1 MKKILLSIIILFA
14 GLQFISAQEYSK
26 GLNFNDRKYKS
37 VPKKAPLTR
46 SLYTNIPSSFS
57 LKKYTPTPK
66 SQGQHGT
73 CVGWSTAY
81 AGMTILESVHK
92 NRTDKETITAN
103 TFSPG
108 FVYKQIKSSSD
119 TYCQLG
125 SSIADALN
133 IMKTKGVCKY
143 NDMTEVNCPA
153 FISPSIFS
161 KASKYKITDYAK
173 IFGMFDSKEYKINA
187 VKKSISQK
195 NPVIIGMN
203 TPKSF
208 YTAKGEWLPTESSSL
223 TYGGHAMCIIA
234 YDDNKYGGAFE
245 IMNSWGTQWGNEG
258 YIWISYETFHKFVKY
273 AYEMIDFRGS
283 DAENRFSFA
292 GSVKF
297 IKADG
302 TESPATFS
310 NGIYK
315 LDNPYKSGTL
325 FRLYISN
332 SAPAYVYAFGYDA
345 TKKTFTIFPYAK
357 NISAALNYA
366 RNDVAIPDEDH
377 YIQTDNTTGKDYLCV
392 LYSKNKLD
400 IDDIKSQIEDT
411 YGSFKDRVEYVLK
424 NQLIQE
430 EFIQFNQKKIGFS
443 VKNSKKNIAALI
455 IETVHI
461 D

>member
-1 MKKILLSIIILFA
+1 MKKILLTIIIFYA
-14 GLQFISAQEYSK
+14 GFLHTYAQEYGT
-26 GLNFNDRKYKS
+26 GLNFNDKKYES
-37 VPKKAPLTR
+37 VLKKAPLTR
-46 SLYTNIPSSFS
+46 SLYTNIPSKFS
-57 LKKYTPTPK
+57 LKKYAPVPK

-92 NRTDKETITAN
+92 NRTNKEIITSN

-108 FVYKQIKSSSD
+108 FIYKQIKSSND

-125 SSIADALN
+125 SSISDALN
-133 IMKTKGVCKY
+133 ILKTKGVCKY
-143 NDMTEVNCPA
+143 NDMDEVNCPA

-173 IFGMFDSKEYKINA
+173 IFGMFDSKVFKINA

-208 YTAKGEWLPTESSSL
+208 YSAKGQWLPAESSSL
-223 TYGGHAMCIIA
+223 TYGGHAMCIIG
-234 YDDNKYGGAFE
+234 YDDEKYGGAFE
-245 IMNSWGTQWGNEG
+245 IINSWGTQWGNEG
-258 YIWISYETFHKFVKY
+258 FIWISYENFHKFVKY
-273 AYEMIDFRGS
+273 AYEMIDFRTS
-283 DAENRFSFA
+283 VAENNFSLA
-292 GSVKF
+292 GSIKF

-302 TESPATFS
+302 TESPVSFS
-310 NGIYK
+310 QGIYK

-357 NISAALNYA
+357 NISPALNYA
-366 RNDVAIPDEDH
+366 QNDVAIPDEDH
-377 YIQTDNTTGKDYLCV
+377 YIQTDNTTGKDYLCI

-400 IDDIKSQIEDT
+400 IDDIKSQIENT
-411 YGSFKDRVEYVLK
+411 YGSFKDRINYVLK

-430 EFIQFNQKKIGFS
+430 ELIQFNQKKIAFS
-443 VKNSKKNIAALI
+443 VKNNKKNIVALI
-455 IETVHI
+455 VETIHI
-461 D
+461 N

>member
-1 MKKILLSIIILFA
+1 MKKSILIILSIFFTIQL
-14 GLQFISAQEYSK
+14 SYSQDYGT
-26 GLNFNDRKYKS
+26 GLNFNDKKYES

-46 SLYTNIPSSFS
+46 SLYTNIPESYS
-57 LKKYTPTPK
+57 LKKYAPIPK

-92 NRTDKETITAN
+92 NRTDKETTTSN

-108 FVYKQIKSSSD
+108 FVYKQIKNSKD

-125 SSIADALN
+125 SSIYNALN
-133 IMKTKGVCKY
+133 ILKTKGVCKY
-143 NDMTEVNCPA
+143 DDMTEINCPA
-153 FISPSIFS
+153 FISPSIFT
-161 KASKYKITDYAK
+161 KASKYKIKDYAK
-173 IFGMFDSKEYKINA
+173 IFGMFDSKEFKINA

-208 YTAKGEWLPTESSSL
+208 YTAKGEWQPTESSSL
-223 TYGGHAMCIIA
+223 TYGGHAMCIIG
-234 YDDNKYGGAFE
+234 YDNDKYGGAFE
-245 IMNSWGTQWGNEG
+245 IMNSWGTQWGNDG
-258 YIWISYETFHKFVKY
+258 FIWISYENFHKFVKY
-273 AYEMIDFRGS
+273 AYEMIDFRTS
-283 DAENRFSFA
+283 VSNNNFSLA

-302 TESPATFS
+302 TESPVTYS
-310 NGIYK
+310 QGIYK
-315 LDNPYKSGTL
+315 LDEPYKSGTL

-357 NISAALNYA
+357 NISPALNYA
-366 RNDVAIPDEDH
+366 KNDVAIPDEDS
-377 YIQTDNTTGKDYLCV
+377 YIQTDNTTGKDYICV

-400 IDDIKSQIEDT
+400 IDDIKLQIENT
-411 YGSFKDRVEYVLK
+411 YGSLKDRVRYVLK
-424 NQLIQE
+424 NQFIQD
-430 EFIQFNQKKIGFS
+430 EFIKFNQKKIDFS
-443 VKNSKKNIAALI
+443 VKNNKHNIAVII
-455 IETVHI
+455 IETIHI

>member
-1 MKKILLSIIILFA
+1 MKRSIIIPIILIFS
-14 GLQFISAQEYSK
+14 LQFTFAQDYGT
-26 GLNFNDRKYKS
+26 GLNFNDKKYES

-46 SLYTNIPSSFS
+46 SLYTNIPISFS
-57 LKKYTPTPK
+57 LKKYAPIPK

-81 AGMTILESVHK
+81 AGMTILESIHK
-92 NRTDKETITAN
+92 NRTNKEKTTSE

-108 FVYKQIKSSSD
+108 FVYKQIKNSND

-133 IMKTKGVCKY
+133 ILKTKGVCKY
-143 NDMTEVNCPA
+143 NDMTKVNCPA
-153 FISPSIFS
+153 FISPAVFT
-161 KASKYKITDYAK
+161 KASKYKIKDYAK
-173 IFGMFDSKEYKINA
+173 IFGMFDSKEFKINA

-208 YTAKGEWLPTESSSL
+208 YTSKGEWQPTESSSL
-223 TYGGHAMCIIA
+223 TYGGHAMCIVG

-245 IMNSWGTQWGNEG
+245 IMNSWGTNWGNEG
-258 YIWISYETFHKFVKY
+258 FIWISYDTFHKFVKY
-273 AYEMIDFRGS
+273 AYEMIDFKTS
-283 DAENRFSFA
+283 AENTQFSLA

-302 TESPATFS
+302 TESSVTYS
-310 NGIYK
+310 DGIYK
-315 LDNPYKSGTL
+315 INEPYKSGTL

-345 TKKTFTIFPYAK
+345 TKKTFTVFPYTK
-357 NISAALNYA
+357 NISPALNYA
-366 RNDVAIPDEDH
+366 QNDIAIPDEDH
-377 YIQTDNTTGKDYLCV
+377 YIQTDNTVGKDYLCV

-400 IDDIKSQIEDT
+400 IESIKSQIENT
-411 YGSFKDRVEYVLK
+411 YGSFKDRVNYVLK
-424 NQLIQE
+424 DQIISEQAV
-430 EFIQFNQKKIGFS
+430 QFNQKKIAFS
-443 VKNSKKNIAALI
+443 VKNNKGEIVALI
-455 IETVHI
+455 TETKHI
-461 D
+461 N

>member
-1 MKKILLSIIILFA
+1 MKKIFLILLSI
-14 GLQFISAQEYSK
+14 FISFQFASGQEYGT
-26 GLNFNDRKYKS
+26 GLNFNDKKYES

-57 LKKYTPTPK
+57 LKKYTPEPK

-92 NRTDKETITAN
+92 NRTDKATITSN

-108 FVYKQIKSSSD
+108 FIYKQIKSSSD

-143 NDMTEVNCPA
+143 DDMTEVNCPA
-153 FISPSIFS
+153 FISPTIFS
-161 KASKYKITDYAK
+161 KASEYKIKDYAK
-173 IFGMFDSKEYKINA
+173 IFSMFDSKEFKIHA

-234 YDDNKYGGAFE
+234 YDDDKYGGAFE
-245 IMNSWGTQWGNEG
+245 IMNSWGTQWGNNG
-258 YIWISYETFHKFVKY
+258 YLWISYENFHKFVKY
-273 AYEMIDFRGS
+273 AYEMIDFRTNT
-283 DAENRFSFA
+283 AENSFSLA
-292 GSVKF
+292 GSIKF

-302 TESPATFS
+302 TESSVTFN
-310 NGIYK
+310 NGIYT
-315 LDNPYKSGTL
+315 LDEPYKSGTL

-332 SAPAYVYAFGYDA
+332 SAPAYVYSFGYDA
-345 TKKTFTIFPYAK
+345 TKKTFMIFPYAK
-357 NISAALNYA
+357 NISPALNYA
-366 RNDVAIPDEDH
+366 QNDVAIPDEDH
-377 YIQTDNTTGKDYLCV
+377 YIQTDNTIGKDYLCV
-392 LYSKNKLD
+392 LYSKNKLN
-400 IDDIKSQIEDT
+400 IDNIKSQIENT
-411 YGSFKDRVEYVLK
+411 YGSFKDRINYVLK
-424 NQLIQE
+424 NQLISE
-430 EFIQFNQKKIGFS
+430 NHIQFNQKKIAFS
-443 VKNSKKNIAALI
+443 VKNNEKNIAVII
-455 IETVHI
+455 IETNHI